1 MLINVKDRI
10 ILLHNPKTGG
20 RFRENACKERY
31 FHTPSI
37 ELKKPVQDISHITYE
52 EAKYAMP
59 TFPMYKVITVVR
71 NPYNRFASA
80 VNFCFEEVFGGRGL
94 EKSVNNALDL
104 IEKNEIGFIFSKEKP
119 WFCPQ
124 SFYAVEGVEILRYE
138 SMDDWKRLCDLLK
151 FDIRQVD
158 IKSSYRLSKKQKARI
173 RGIYE
178 CYDKEIFKLYEGC
191 E

>member
-37 ELKKPVQDISHITYE
+37 ELKKPVRDISHITYE
-52 EAKYAMP
+52 EAKDAMP

-104 IEKNEIGFIFSKEKP
+104 IEKNEIGILFSSKYP

-124 SFYAVEGVEILRYE
+124 NLYTGEGVEVLKYE
-138 SMDDWKRLCDLLK
+138 NIDDWKRLCDLLK
-151 FDIRQVD
+151 FDITRVD
-158 IKSSYRLSKKQKARI
+158 IRPSYRLSQKQKDRI
-173 RGIYE
+173 RRIYKV
-178 CYDKEIFKLYEGC
+178 YDKGIFEMYENG